1 MFATHSLGSFRH
13 PFRARPVGRVFAA
26 VLALST
32 AATVVG
38 AAPAAQPSQ
47 AQLSVAQSSVAQSSG
62 AQSSGV
68 QSSVAASASA
78 SASASVIQTTP
89 ATFFRAG
96 TFNVLGADHTAPGG
110 NRKGW
115 ESGVVRTDRVVTLL
129 QQQALDVVGLQ
140 EFQPPQA
147 ARFQELVG
155 TSWQTYPGLDTTAG
169 PSVNSIGWRT
179 DVWTLLE
186 ARTLPIPYFDGVPS
200 RMPYVLLQNIETGRR
215 VWFFNTH
222 NPADVRGPAQQW
234 RDAGF
239 AMEAALAN
247 QLRIGYPDAPF
258 ISFGD
263 KNERARYFCAVAT
276 GAGLWSASGG
286 YVADD
291 GTCVPPNGGAID
303 WIMGTKDAYFNTY
316 TRLSN
321 DYVSKTSDHPLYFAN
336 VVVPASA
343 PVAADHVVVVAVPGL
358 TSTVVRSMGTQ
369 LAELDRLS
377 VNGASTM
384 NARTATE
391 STVAD
396 ANLMSLLT
404 GRRVFAKRG
413 GHSIGSTK
421 KLPATVHEGVGQYV
435 SSIFDLAHNTSRRT
449 SFVAS
454 RAQAGLV
461 QRSYNKRSGGKD
473 PYGVDD
479 GTAKIDQVAVL
490 RDDAAAVAWWKEKI
504 GRRAPQLGVIE
515 LSGVLDEGMSSG
527 FTGEDYQRAVKKL
540 SRRVAAIRRGISSQL
555 EMQGTT
561 LLVVTGTGG
570 AQKPSGSSRTWEES
584 YRVPM
589 WVTGPG
595 VPAGSDLYGL
605 NPALTSPDSNQVGY
619 SGAQPI
625 RVGDVANLAMRTLRL
640 PPVPGSTM
648 DPEQRFQVFDPLT
661 VPGG

>member
-1 MFATHSLGSFRH
+1 MIATS
-13 PFRARPVGRVFAA
+13 FRARPAA
-26 VLALST
+26 RAFVALLALST
-32 AATVVG
+32 GATLVTAAG
-38 AAPAAQPSQ
+38 AAPAAPTEQRQ
-47 AQLSVAQSSVAQSSG
+47 
-62 AQSSGV
+62 
-68 QSSVAASASA
+68 AASAS
-78 SASASVIQTTP
+78 SVLQTTP
-89 ATFFRAG
+89 ATFFRAAS
-96 TFNVLGADHTAPGG
+96 FNVLGADHTAPGG

-115 ESGVVRTDRVVTLL
+115 DSGVVRMDRVVNLL
-129 QQQALDVVGLQ
+129 VERELDVVGFQ

-147 ARFQELVG
+147 ARFQELTG
-155 TSWQTYPGLDTTAG
+155 TAWQTYPGLDAVAG

-186 ARTLPIPYFDGVPS
+186 ARTLPIPYFSGAPS
-200 RMPYVLLQNIETGRR
+200 KMPYVLLENIDTGRR

-239 AMEAALAN
+239 AMEVALAN
-247 QLRIGYPDAPF
+247 DLRTAYPDAPF

-263 KNERARYFCAVAT
+263 KNDRDRYYCAVAP
-276 GAGLWSASGG
+276 GADLWSASGG
-286 YVADD
+286 YVD
-291 GTCVPPNGGAID
+291 GTTCQPPSGGAID

-316 TRLSN
+316 TKLDN
-321 DYVSKTSDHPLYFAN
+321 EYVRQTSDHPLYYAN

-358 TSTVVRSMGTQ
+358 TSTVVRG
-369 LAELDRLS
+369 LGADVAELTRLAT
-377 VNGASTM
+377 NGASTN

-391 STVAD
+391 STEAD

-404 GRRVFAKRG
+404 GRRVFPKGG
-413 GHSIGSTK
+413 GHGVGSTK
-421 KLPATVHEGVGQYV
+421 TLPSTVHNGVGQYV

-454 RAQAGLV
+454 RPQTQLV
-461 QRSYNKRSGGKD
+461 HTSWNQRSGGKD
-473 PYGVDD
+473 PYGIDD
-479 GTAKIDQVAVL
+479 GTAKIDMVKVL
-490 RDDAAAVAWWKEKI
+490 RDDAAVVAKWREKI
-504 GRRAPQLGVIE
+504 ARRATHLSVIE
-515 LSGVLDEGMSSG
+515 LSGVLEAGQADG
-527 FTGEDYQRAVKKL
+527 FTGDAYQRAVRKL
-540 SRRVAAIRRGISSQL
+540 SRRVAAIRRGIESQP

-570 AQKPSGSSRTWEES
+570 AQEASGSSRTSPES
-584 YRVPM
+584 YKVPM

-595 VPAGSDLYGL
+595 VPAASDLYGL
-605 NPALTSPDSNQVGY
+605 NPALASPGSEQVGY

-625 RVGDVANLAMRTLRL
+625 RVGDIANLVMRTLRL

-648 DPEQRFQVFDPLT
+648 DPEQRFQVFDPLQ

>member
-1 MFATHSLGSFRH
+1 MFATFFPGSFRRS
-13 PFRARPVGRVFAA
+13 FRRSLRARPVARVLAA
-26 VLALST
+26 VLAMST
-32 AATVVG
+32 AATVAS
-38 AAPAAQPSQ
+38 AAPAPQTALQTAPQPRQ
-47 AQLSVAQSSVAQSSG
+47 VETA
-62 AQSSGV
+62 
-68 QSSVAASASA
+68 AAS
-78 SASASVIQTTP
+78 VLQTTP
-89 ATFFRAG
+89 ATFFRAAS
-96 TFNVLGADHTAPGG
+96 FNVLGADHTAPGG

-115 ESGVVRTDRVVTLL
+115 ESGVVRMDRVVTLL
-129 QQQALDVVGLQ
+129 QQQELDVVGFQ

-147 ARFQELVG
+147 TRFQELMG
-155 TSWQTYPGLDTTAG
+155 TSWQTYPGLDTAAG

-186 ARTLPIPYFDGVPS
+186 ARTLPVPYFDGVPS
-200 RMPYVLLQNIETGRR
+200 RMPYVLLQNINTGRR

-247 QLRIGYPDAPF
+247 QLRTDYPDAPF
-258 ISFGD
+258 ISLGD
-263 KNERARYFCAVAT
+263 KNDRDRYYCAVAPT
-276 GAGLWSASGG
+276 AGLWSASGG
-286 YVADD
+286 YVDVD
-291 GTCVPPNGGAID
+291 GTCVPPSGGAID
-303 WIMGTKDAYFNTY
+303 WIMGTKDAFFNTY
-316 TRLSN
+316 TRLQN
-321 DYVSKTSDHPLYFAN
+321 EFVAQTSDHPLYYAN

-358 TSTVVRSMGTQ
+358 TSTVARSLGTD
-369 LAELDRLS
+369 LAELNRLT

-391 STVAD
+391 STEAD

-421 KLPATVHEGVGQYV
+421 RLPGTVHAGAGQYV

-449 SFVAS
+449 NFVAS
-454 RAQAGLV
+454 RPQSGLV
-461 QRSYNKRSGGKD
+461 HTSWNKRSGGKD

-479 GTAKIDQVAVL
+479 GTAKIDQVKVL
-490 RDDAAAVAWWKEKI
+490 RDDAAAVAWWKQKVA
-504 GRRAPQLGVIE
+504 RRAPQLSVVE
-515 LSGVLDEGMSSG
+515 LSGVLDEGLSSG
-527 FTGEDYQRAVKKL
+527 FTGPGYQQAVRKL
-540 SRRVAAIRRGISSQL
+540 SRRVAAIRRGITSQP

-570 AQKPSGSSRTWEES
+570 AQKTSGSSRTWSES

-605 NPALTSPDSNQVGY
+605 NPALASPDSEQLGY
-619 SGAQPI
+619 SGPQPI
-625 RVGDVANLAMRTLRL
+625 RVGDIANLAMRTLGL

-648 DPEQRFQVFDPLT
+648 DPEQRVQVFDPLT